1 MPTSIEQP
9 KWGPPS
15 SKLKSFAAPSLAT
28 SLFQIAIESSSPLCA
43 RHLAS
48 LNTPS
53 PCLSC
58 SPVPR
63 SARSSIGA
71 GLPTSRLSNLLS
83 FPDTTMSSIQ
93 AIERFLRISALICM
107 ELSGTTSTR
116 PTRAWYALLAS
127 LLSRAVVEGYV
138 GRGWKGIKGVEVLC
152 SVGSRESYR
161 TTTLPP
167 VSASASA
174 IHSRDRDGR
183 SRSGSIV
190 DRMDEDDQEDED
202 EDDEDGSSNE
212 GGEYDPDGF
221 PTLKTACEV
230 LFQPTLAPGVSDPWA
245 EFRTEMK
252 RRKDEVRSFIP
263 PCPT

>member
-1 MPTSIEQP
+1 MP
-9 KWGPPS
+9 
-15 SKLKSFAAPSLAT
+15 
-28 SLFQIAIESSSPLCA
+28 
-43 RHLAS
+43 
-48 LNTPS
+48 
-53 PCLSC
+53 
-58 SPVPR
+58 
-63 SARSSIGA
+63 
-71 GLPTSRLSNLLS
+71 
-83 FPDTTMSSIQ
+83 SIQ

-174 IHSRDRDGR
+174 INTRDRDGR

-202 EDDEDGSSNE
+202 DDDEESNADGAE
-212 GGEYDPDGF
+212 FDPDGF

-230 LFQPTLAPGVSDPWA
+230 LFQPTVAPGVSDPWA

-252 RRKDEVRSFIP
+252 RRKDEVRRSSPLF
-263 PCPT
+263 